1 MSSLLPGASTASVKF
16 EASSTMI
23 GFDQGSGARAAKKT
37 AAASA
42 IIGRD
47 GGRERGGRERAC
59 ASQRGPT
66 SQCNACMQLPSLAL
80 IH

>member
-1 MSSLLPGASTASVKF
+1 MAVSRGVENCGELRRIAENCAASRSAPSVASVKF

-47 GGRERGGRERAC
+47 GGRERGGRER
-59 ASQRGPT
+59 GGG
-66 SQCNACMQLPSLAL
+66 
-80 IH
+80 